1 MSYRV
6 TQMIV
11 NEYLNIFIRK
21 EFSEISI
28 CNVIRS
34 CPRLQQLDLSYCEI
48 TDITIKE
55 IARSCLNLKYLDL
68 EGCYNISEEAI
79 DQLISLNPNI
89 HVDNFLESSAP
100 PDFIESVRNYLIQPN
115 VANKRFLAQH
125 LQQFLDLNMWARS
138 TVRRCAEH

>member
-1 MSYRV
+1 M
-6 TQMIV
+6 
-11 NEYLNIFIRK
+11 NISK
-21 EFSEISI
+21 Y
-28 CNVIRS
+28 NYNM
-34 CPRLQQLDLSYCEI
+34 LQQLDLSYCEI

-89 HVDNFLESSAP
+89 HVENFLESSAP

-125 LQQFLDLNMWARS
+125 LQQFLDLNMAEGLAISRS
-138 TVRRCAEH
+138 PGVKPTMCLSGRSPCEKQDIKHVVV